1 MYFDKCFVSVARVF
15 IETDDCLARKKRR
28 LHRSFAR
35 RKRLWLFPYV
45 CANTKIRSTVT
56 ATRPPT
62 PSLSSVRQ
70 IDASWIYS
78 GWACS
83 IVSWNNALQTDPCR
97 FAAICKPSTVSLF
110 PSPPSRRD
118 AAAKF
123 SSDKI
128 SGAIVPR
135 NVVGGVAFPHKW
147 ISVESLICWERFNGI
162 LPGFGRE
169 SAKYRDV
176 PKDVL
181 HWQEVCRHLVRSPFL
196 AGTLNLN
203 LSIRIFQDTIR
214 FWEQFFKLFWSSS
227 RPRIFERISNFS
239 LFQKRL
245 VFLSYCHI
253 LSYFVIFLLPKTA
266 TCQNKLCK
274 NPASFP
280 SLFTYR
286 RSHYLRYRN
295 Y

>member
-1 MYFDKCFVSVARVF
+1 MYFDKCPDSVPRVF
-15 IETDDCLARKKRR
+15 IETDDCLARKKDASIDLARGGNVFDYFR
-28 LHRSFAR
+28 TFAR
-35 RKRLWLFPYV
+35 IRKYE
-45 CANTKIRSTVT
+45 AAT
-56 ATRPPT
+56 ATPTPAPT

-83 IVSWNNALQTDPCR
+83 IVSWNNALQTDLCPDSSR
-97 FAAICKPSTVSLF
+97 FVNHRSHFPPSL
-110 PSPPSRRD
+110 PSRRD

-135 NVVGGVAFPHKW
+135 NVVGGVAFPRKW

-181 HWQEVCRHLVRSPFL
+181 HWQEVRRHLVRSPFL
-196 AGTLNLN
+196 AETLNLN

-214 FWEQFFKLFWSSS
+214 FWERLFKWFCNS
-227 RPRIFERISNFS
+227 PGFFERIYNFS
-239 LFQKRL
+239 LFQERL
-245 VFLSYCHI
+245 IFLSYLRISFFKMQLVKINYIKVLH
-253 LSYFVIFLLPKTA
+253 FLH
-266 TCQNKLCK
+266 
-274 NPASFP
+274 FFF
-280 SLFTYR
+280 SLFLHLSSFY
-286 RSHYLRYRN
+286 Y
-295 Y
+295 

>member
-1 MYFDKCFVSVARVF
+1 MIVSREKKDASIDLSRGGNVFDYFRTFARIRKYEAQPPRRVPPPPPFHRWDKSMLHEFTAD
-15 IETDDCLARKKRR
+15 ELARSFREITRYKPIPVDSPRFVN
-28 LHRSFAR
+28 HRPSRF
-35 RKRLWLFPYV
+35 L
-45 CANTKIRSTVT
+45 
-56 ATRPPT
+56 PP
-62 PSLSSVRQ
+62 
-70 IDASWIYS
+70 
-78 GWACS
+78 
-83 IVSWNNALQTDPCR
+83 
-97 FAAICKPSTVSLF
+97 
-110 PSPPSRRD
+110 PPSRRD

-123 SSDKI
+123 SSNKI

-135 NVVGGVAFPHKW
+135 NVVGGVAFLHKW

-214 FWEQFFKLFWSSS
+214 FWERFFKLFWSSS

-274 NPASFP
+274 NPASF
-280 SLFTYR
+280 SISFHLSSFTLFAI
-286 RSHYLRYRN
+286 SKLLN
-295 Y
+295 NN